1 MLAPVPA
8 HALAAAGRRFAIVA
22 SEYNREYVDGMLAAA
37 QRLLAE
43 RGAAAVEVVR
53 VPGAFEIPVM
63 VARLARR
70 PAPPDAVLALGLI
83 LRGDT
88 AHADHVGDAVTHALM
103 QIAVATGVPVI
114 HEVLLM
120 DDLTH
125 ARARCLDPDT
135 NKGAEAALT
144 AIAMAAL
151 GAAEPPPA

>member
-1 MLAPVPA
+1 MLVPVSP
-8 HALAAAGRRFAIVA
+8 HALSAAGRRFAIVA
-22 SEYNREYVDGMLAAA
+22 SEYNREHVDGMLAAA

-43 RGAAAVEVVR
+43 RGAAAVDVVR
-53 VPGAFEIPVM
+53 VPGAFEIPVI

-70 PAPPDAVLALGLI
+70 PAPPDAILALGLI

-103 QIAVATGVPVI
+103 QISVATGVPVI

-120 DDLTH
+120 NDLAH

-144 AIAMAAL
+144 AMAMAAL
-151 GAAEPPPA
+151 GTAETTRP

>member
-1 MLAPVPA
+1 MIAPVRQHTLSA
-8 HALAAAGRRFAIVA
+8 EGRRFAIVA
-22 SEYNREYVDGMLAAA
+22 SQYNREYVDGMLSAA
-37 QRLLAE
+37 QALLAS

-53 VPGAFEIPVM
+53 VPGAFEIPVI

-70 PAPPDAVLALGLI
+70 AEPPDAILALGLI

-103 QIAVATGVPVI
+103 GIAVATCVPVV

-120 DDLTH
+120 NDLTH
-125 ARARCLDPDT
+125 APARCMDPET

-144 AIAMAAL
+144 AIAMTMLRDSA
-151 GAAEPPPA
+151 

>member
-1 MLAPVPA
+1 MIAALHQ
-8 HALAAAGRRFAIVA
+8 HALRAEGRRFAVVA
-22 SEYNREYVDGMLAAA
+22 SEYNREYVEGMLGAA
-37 QRLLAE
+37 QALLAA

-53 VPGAFEIPVM
+53 VPGAFEIPVV

-70 PAPPDAVLALGLI
+70 AAPPDAILALGLI

-103 QIAVATGVPVI
+103 DIAVATGVPVI

-120 DDLTH
+120 NDLTL
-125 ARARCLDPDT
+125 ARARCLDPET

-151 GAAEPPPA
+151 RERA

>member
-1 MLAPVPA
+1 MIAPVRQ
-8 HALAAAGRRFAIVA
+8 HALRAEGRRFAIVA
-22 SEYNREYVDGMLAAA
+22 SEYNREYVDGMLSAA
-37 QRLLAE
+37 QALLSG

-53 VPGAFEIPVM
+53 VPGAFEIPVV

-70 PAPPDAVLALGLI
+70 AAPPDAILALGLI

-103 QIAVATGVPVI
+103 DIAVATGVPVI

-120 DDLTH
+120 NDLTH
-125 ARARCLDPDT
+125 ARARCLDPET
-135 NKGAEAALT
+135 NKGAEAAWT

-151 GAAEPPPA
+151 RGTV